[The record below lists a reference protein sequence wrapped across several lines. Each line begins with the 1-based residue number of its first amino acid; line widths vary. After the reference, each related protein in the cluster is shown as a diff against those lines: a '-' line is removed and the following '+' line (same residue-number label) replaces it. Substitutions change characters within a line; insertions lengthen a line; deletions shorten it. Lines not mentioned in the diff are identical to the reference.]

1 MLDNAG
7 IAIFL
12 FVAIVIIGVI
22 IYDSKQNL
30 KFIFDKR
37 SKARSTRHD
46 LSYIEVYKN
55 SYGL

>member
-30 KFIFDKR
+30 KFIFVKKKR
-37 SKARSTRHD
+37 DHK
-46 LSYIEVYKN
+46 K
-55 SYGL
+55 

>member
-30 KFIFDKR
+30 KFIFDKKKR
-37 SKARSTRHD
+37 DHK
-46 LSYIEVYKN
+46 K
-55 SYGL
+55 

>member
-12 FVAIVIIGVI
+12 FVAFVIIGVI

-30 KFIFDKR
+30 KFIFDKKKR
-37 SKARSTRHD
+37 DHK
-46 LSYIEVYKN
+46 K
-55 SYGL
+55 

>member
-12 FVAIVIIGVI
+12 FVTIVIIAVI

-30 KFIFDKR
+30 KFIFDK
-37 SKARSTRHD
+37 KKKDH
-46 LSYIEVYKN
+46 KK
-55 SYGL
+55 